1 MSTKIKSFLEFA
13 VYYKRF
19 RQGFSSIVAPLTR
32 ITRKEGHFVWTN
44 RYKQSFRTLKE
55 RLTTVLVLSLLAEH
69 DDLVVYSDMSGI
81 RHVKVLMHSD
91 HLCILTNESS

>member
-44 RYKQSFRTLKE
+44 KYKYKVGSMCPSSINCHKSKSQNVRKIFI
-55 RLTTVLVLSLLAEH
+55 LVF
-69 DDLVVYSDMSGI
+69 
-81 RHVKVLMHSD
+81 
-91 HLCILTNESS
+91 